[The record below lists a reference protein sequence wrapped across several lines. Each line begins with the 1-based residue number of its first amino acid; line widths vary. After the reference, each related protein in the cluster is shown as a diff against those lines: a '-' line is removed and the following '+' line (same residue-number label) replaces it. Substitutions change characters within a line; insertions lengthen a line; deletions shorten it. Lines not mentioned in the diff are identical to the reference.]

1 MKNYIFLSL
10 IFYAFSFSH
19 GRLSERYHTYEEVR
33 DSLFSWNEQ
42 FGQNQEPN
50 ELYPGSGI
58 IYYLE
63 EIGVSS
69 HEGLPFW
76 GVRLSFN
83 ADQKQDKPRIL
94 LLGQCHAE
102 EILGVEITME
112 IISMFLHPEDHQEWH
127 YNMAALLY
135 SSEIWILPTHNPE
148 GLRVVHGYEEDGHWI
163 QDESFRKNK
172 TDVNLNGI
180 FDYVVGVGNDSDGVD
195 LNRNYDFNWIFG
207 DGPYE
212 YDNGVGSYQSH
223 YDYYKGHE
231 PFSELELQAIRDFA
245 FREDFLLS
253 VSYHSSRS
261 GSVAEKVIYSW
272 LWEDSKPSPDLEV
285 ISEIGDEIANKIIRE
300 DGGGGY
306 LPVAHGTKKGNA
318 HDWFYSQ
325 TGTIQYLIEVG
336 TQNMQP
342 NDINLIEGT
351 IDRNLNGVFYMMNRA
366 IGYNFGDLAAPANQV
381 SGIISNS
388 ETGEI
393 IENAQVKILEMDGGM
408 LKPRLSDE
416 FGRYRRLLSNGSYTM
431 QISAE
436 GYYSQEIIVNSSSAT
451 ITYRNIELNPRQ
463 NYVLELNLN
472 IPDNYQLPIYIDIV
486 SDVKTYTYNI
496 NDGTNL
502 LNLYADNY
510 QFKVYSQDLFT
521 QFFEYNLFENST
533 FYIDLNYSEI
543 IFEENFDNL
552 NNWSIISGNWSLEN
566 GNLVSQTSLTYDE
579 GAFWK
584 IKYNEDIFVNDNV
597 QVNLVLDF
605 KKEFEWEHDYA
616 FFDFDANNN
625 SYEFYAQDHNWNQH
639 KLEIPIDNINQL
651 IIGIYADSTVQYRGL
666 EIDNLKLVSQP
677 LLQESNSIEESLPQE
692 FKINRIAP
700 NPFNPSTLITYQIP
714 ENGEI
719 KIEVLNVAGQK
730 IENIYS
736 GYKKAGKHE
745 VKWYSKN
752 ISSGFYFVKIHLN
765 ERISKTEKVML
776 LK

>member
-10 IFYAFSFSH
+10 IFYALSFSH

-342 NDINLIEGT
+342 NDINLIEST

-472 IPDNYQLPIYIDIV
+472 IPENYQLPIYIDIV

-496 NDGTNL
+496 NDGINL
-502 LNLYADNY
+502 LDLYADNY
-510 QFKVYSQDLFT
+510 QLKVYSQDLFT

-666 EIDNLKLVSQP
+666 EIDNIKLVSQP
-677 LLQESNSIEESLPQE
+677 LIQESNSIEESLPQE

-745 VKWYSKN
+745 VKWHSKN

>member
-388 ETGEI
+388 VTGEI

-472 IPDNYQLPIYIDIV
+472 IPENYQLPIYIDII

-496 NDGTNL
+496 NDGINL
-502 LNLYADNY
+502 LDLYADNY

-533 FYIDLNYSEI
+533 FYIDLNYSETV
-543 IFEENFDNL
+543 FEENFDNL

-584 IKYNEDIFVNDNV
+584 IKYNEDIFVNDDV

-616 FFDFDANNN
+616 FFDFNANNN

-639 KLEIPIDNINQL
+639 RLEIPIDNINQL

-677 LLQESNSIEESLPQE
+677 LLQESNSIVESLPQE

-719 KIEVLNVAGQK
+719 KIEVLNVSGQK

-752 ISSGFYFVKIHLN
+752 LSSGFYLVKIHLN

>member
-342 NDINLIEGT
+342 NDINLIEST

>member
-342 NDINLIEGT
+342 NDINLIEST
-351 IDRNLNGVFYMMNRA
+351 IDRNLNGVFYLMNRA

-521 QFFEYNLFENST
+521 QFFEYNLFENSI
-533 FYIDLNYSEI
+533 FYIDLNYSET

>member
-472 IPDNYQLPIYIDIV
+472 IPENYQLPIYIDIV

>member
-10 IFYAFSFSH
+10 IFYVFSFSH

-472 IPDNYQLPIYIDIV
+472 IPENYQLPIYIDIV

-496 NDGTNL
+496 NDGINL
-502 LNLYADNY
+502 LDLYADNY
-510 QFKVYSQDLFT
+510 QLKVYGQDLFT

-533 FYIDLNYSEI
+533 FYIDLNYSET

-597 QVNLVLDF
+597 EVNLVLDF

>member
-533 FYIDLNYSEI
+533 FYIDLNYSEA

-605 KKEFEWEHDYA
+605 KKEFEWEYDYA

>member
-472 IPDNYQLPIYIDIV
+472 IPENYQLPIYIDIV

-496 NDGTNL
+496 NDGINL
-502 LNLYADNY
+502 LDLYADNY
-510 QFKVYSQDLFT
+510 QLKVYSQDLFT

-533 FYIDLNYSEI
+533 FYIDLNYSET

>member
-10 IFYAFSFSH
+10 IFYALTFSH

-472 IPDNYQLPIYIDIV
+472 IPENYQLPIYIDII

-496 NDGTNL
+496 NDGINL
-502 LNLYADNY
+502 IDLYADNY

-521 QFFEYNLFENST
+521 QFFEHNLFENST
-533 FYIDLNYSEI
+533 FYIDLNYSETV
-543 IFEENFDNL
+543 FEENFDNL

-616 FFDFDANNN
+616 FFDFNANNN

-677 LLQESNSIEESLPQE
+677 LLQESNSIVESLPQE

-719 KIEVLNVAGQK
+719 KIEVLNIAGQK

-752 ISSGFYFVKIHLN
+752 LSSGFYLVKIHLN

>member
-1 MKNYIFLSL
+1 
-10 IFYAFSFSH
+10 
-19 GRLSERYHTYEEVR
+19 
-33 DSLFSWNEQ
+33 
-42 FGQNQEPN
+42 
-50 ELYPGSGI
+50 
-58 IYYLE
+58 
-63 EIGVSS
+63 
-69 HEGLPFW
+69 
-76 GVRLSFN
+76 
-83 ADQKQDKPRIL
+83 
-94 LLGQCHAE
+94 
-102 EILGVEITME
+102 
-112 IISMFLHPEDHQEWH
+112 
-127 YNMAALLY
+127 
-135 SSEIWILPTHNPE
+135 
-148 GLRVVHGYEEDGHWI
+148 
-163 QDESFRKNK
+163 
-172 TDVNLNGI
+172 
-180 FDYVVGVGNDSDGVD
+180 
-195 LNRNYDFNWIFG
+195 
-207 DGPYE
+207 
-212 YDNGVGSYQSH
+212 
-223 YDYYKGHE
+223 
-231 PFSELELQAIRDFA
+231 
-245 FREDFLLS
+245 
-253 VSYHSSRS
+253 
-261 GSVAEKVIYSW
+261 
-272 LWEDSKPSPDLEV
+272 
-285 ISEIGDEIANKIIRE
+285 
-300 DGGGGY
+300 
-306 LPVAHGTKKGNA
+306 
-318 HDWFYSQ
+318 
-325 TGTIQYLIEVG
+325 
-336 TQNMQP
+336 MQP

-472 IPDNYQLPIYIDIV
+472 IPENYQLPIYIDIV

-496 NDGTNL
+496 NDGINL
-502 LNLYADNY
+502 LDLYADNY
-510 QFKVYSQDLFT
+510 QLKVYSQDLFT

-533 FYIDLNYSEI
+533 FYIDLNYSET

-745 VKWYSKN
+745 VKWHSKN

>member
-496 NDGTNL
+496 NDGINL
-502 LNLYADNY
+502 LDLYADNY
-510 QFKVYSQDLFT
+510 QLKVYSQDLFT

-533 FYIDLNYSEI
+533 FYIDLNYSET

>member
-388 ETGEI
+388 VTGEI

-472 IPDNYQLPIYIDIV
+472 IPENYQLPIYIDII
-486 SDVKTYTYNI
+486 SDVKTYIYNI
-496 NDGTNL
+496 NDGVNL
-502 LNLYADNY
+502 LDLYADNY

-533 FYIDLNYSEI
+533 FYIDLNYSETV
-543 IFEENFDNL
+543 FEENFDNL

-584 IKYNEDIFVNDNV
+584 IKYNEDIFVNDDV

-616 FFDFDANNN
+616 FFDFNANNN

-639 KLEIPIDNINQL
+639 RLEIPIDNINQL

-677 LLQESNSIEESLPQE
+677 LLQESNSIVESLPQE

-719 KIEVLNVAGQK
+719 KIEVLNVSGQK

-752 ISSGFYFVKIHLN
+752 LSSGFYLVKIHLN